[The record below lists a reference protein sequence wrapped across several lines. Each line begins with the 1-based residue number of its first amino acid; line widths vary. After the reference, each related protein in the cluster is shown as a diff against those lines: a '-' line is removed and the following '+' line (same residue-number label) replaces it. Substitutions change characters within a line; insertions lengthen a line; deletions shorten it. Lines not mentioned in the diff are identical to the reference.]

1 MLTNLGLNRQESR
14 RVRRAEPLSE
24 FTPSAGSLPDAMA
37 ERAEVR
43 VRFARAVS
51 MLSDRQRQVI
61 MLHEVEGW
69 TTTDIGVE
77 LQLSQPTIRWH
88 LHDARRSLRAA
99 LGDLRDDNQGKNQE
113 T

>member
-1 MLTNLGLNRQESR
+1 
-14 RVRRAEPLSE
+14 
-24 FTPSAGSLPDAMA
+24 
-37 ERAEVR
+37 
-43 VRFARAVS
+43 